1 MVKFAQCS
9 SDDRCGTILLA
20 KRNEQLHK
28 LLGGKERGG
37 GRRKRRSYFRFGGI
51 VVSISNDKL
60 SCIRNKRNKS
70 VAEKRREMKEDV
82 KEALG
87 QYLLAVSYY

>member
-9 SDDRCGTILLA
+9 SIDVERFCSPNETNNSINFLA
-20 KRNEQLHK
+20 
-28 LLGGKERGG
+28 GGKGEE
-37 GRRKRRSYFRFGGI
+37 GRRRRRSYFRFSRI
-51 VVSISNDKL
+51 AVSISNDKL

-70 VAEKRREMKEDV
+70 VAEKRRETKEDV
-82 KEALG
+82 EEASG